1 MLGRRAVAVVIA
13 GCALFP
19 LEARACSVCIGWT
32 GGADADWGY
41 YWSALLLTLLPFAV
55 VAVVAAWVRHAFLRS
70 SRRDAPAQP
79 PGTTERG

>member
-1 MLGRRAVAVVIA
+1 MLGRRAAAVVIA
-13 GCALFP
+13 GWALFP

-55 VAVVAAWVRHAFLRS
+55 VAVVAAWVRRALR
-70 SRRDAPAQP
+70 REAR
-79 PGTTERG
+79 GRTEPS

>member
-1 MLGRRAVAVVIA
+1 MLGRRAAAVVIA
-13 GCALFP
+13 GWALFP

-55 VAVVAAWVRHAFLRS
+55 VMVIGAWVRRALR
-70 SRRDAPAQP
+70 REAPADAS
-79 PGTTERG
+79 GRTEPS